1 MNNLVDIKFHGE
13 LGEVLKKDYK
23 LAVSSVKEALH
34 AVNRLS
40 GKKLS
45 KYFIQSDNFYKCYR
59 ILVNGKDIVG
69 PCKKLDTPEKISQSE
84 FVVKR
89 SNIKTID
96 IVPAVQ
102 GSGDVFDIFL
112 IVVGVALMFVPGAQ
126 VGGTALIKSATLKTA
141 IYMAGI
147 GLIAG
152 GLSNLL
158 SSPPEF
164 EEFQDNSKTGKRSFI
179 FDGPA
184 NVVGEGRAV
193 PFGYGR
199 MRIGSQVI
207 DATYEITYADANTN
221 PLTT

>member
-1 MNNLVDIKFHGE
+1 VAGLGLV
-13 LGEVLKKDYK
+13 
-23 LAVSSVKEALH
+23 AA
-34 AVNRLS
+34 
-40 GKKLS
+40 
-45 KYFIQSDNFYKCYR
+45 
-59 ILVNGKDIVG
+59 
-69 PCKKLDTPEKISQSE
+69 
-84 FVVKR
+84 
-89 SNIKTID
+89 
-96 IVPAVQ
+96 
-102 GSGDVFDIFL
+102 
-112 IVVGVALMFVPGAQ
+112 
-126 VGGTALIKSATLKTA
+126 
-141 IYMAGI
+141 
-147 GLIAG
+147 

-164 EEFQDNSKTGKRSFI
+164 EEFQDNSKTGKRSFV